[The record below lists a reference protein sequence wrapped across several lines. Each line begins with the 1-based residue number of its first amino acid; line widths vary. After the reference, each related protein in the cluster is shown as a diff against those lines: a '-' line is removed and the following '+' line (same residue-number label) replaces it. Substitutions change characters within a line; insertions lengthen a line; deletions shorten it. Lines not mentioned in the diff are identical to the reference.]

1 MTLTAEQADQARGI
15 ILDCLNVH
23 DQNRVPFKQVWTK
36 PTRTSKA
43 TLSSLSGQYTAAIPA
58 ASTSVCSIPSTPTSL
73 SICSRPA
80 SAPCRP
86 VSYVHESE
94 TDQLSTQWTGQS

>member
-1 MTLTAEQADQARGI
+1 MTITAEQADQARGI

-23 DQNRVPFKQVWTK
+23 HQNRIPFKQVWTK
-36 PTRTSKA
+36 PDEDFEGNPFLIVWAIYGGDPRGLDVRLLNSFDAYLIEHLLKA
-43 TLSSLSGQYTAAIPA
+43 GIRAM
-58 ASTSVCSIPSTPTSL
+58 PS
-73 SICSRPA
+73 
-80 SAPCRP
+80 